1 MTVSRKKVFV
11 TVGTTTFDELI
22 KTVLTAEILE
32 ALSLKGYNELILQ
45 IGKSTL
51 EPDCTPRNGLIK
63 IEYFNLN
70 PNILEYVKNTDLII
84 SHAGA
89 GSILDALENK
99 KNLIVVANNS
109 LMHNHQ
115 LELAE
120 QLHLDKHLYYGS
132 CETLLNVIQ
141 TMDFTQLRPYVNNK
155 SERIAGFIN
164 QIMGFPNKK

>member
-1 MTVSRKKVFV
+1 MTLSRKKVFV

-22 KTVLTAEILE
+22 EIVLSADILE

-51 EPDCTPRNGLIK
+51 EPDCTPRNGFVR

-70 PNILEYVKNTDLII
+70 PSILEYVKDADLII

-89 GSILDALENK
+89 GSILDALENG

-109 LMHNHQ
+109 LMHDHQ

-120 QLHLDKHLYYGS
+120 QLYLDKHLYYGS
-132 CETLLNVIQ
+132 CDTFLNVIR
-141 TMDFTQLRPYVNNK
+141 TMDFSRLRPYVNNK
-155 SERIAGFIN
+155 SEHIAEYIN
-164 QIMGFPNKK
+164 EIMGFSKKK